1 MHLLSGR
8 RLCSDTYYSTR
19 GSFLL
24 FLFFF
29 LPSHPTS
36 TGTRKEGRGGIKEK
50 RGWCDA
56 ESDPVLYSHTKSP
69 CMHPSHTEK
78 EAWDCWETAVTELD
92 RWPVSFPTTSTT
104 APCYTHTHGNEK
116 ENGRR
121 RIIYLEKIR
130 EGGEKGYCYWFKR
143 EHIVHTYSHHCCQR
157 QPPWAS
163 RSQPPAAEATGCG
176 WWWWKQVRDELTENK
191 KKKKKK
197 KTTVGST
204 HLE

>member
-1 MHLLSGR
+1 
-8 RLCSDTYYSTR
+8 
-19 GSFLL
+19 
-24 FLFFF
+24 
-29 LPSHPTS
+29 
-36 TGTRKEGRGGIKEK
+36 
-50 RGWCDA
+50 
-56 ESDPVLYSHTKSP
+56 VLYSHTKSP

>member
-1 MHLLSGR
+1 M
-8 RLCSDTYYSTR
+8 
-19 GSFLL
+19 
-24 FLFFF
+24 
-29 LPSHPTS
+29 
-36 TGTRKEGRGGIKEK
+36 
-50 RGWCDA
+50 
-56 ESDPVLYSHTKSP
+56 LYSHTKSP

-78 EAWDCWETAVTELD
+78 DAWDCWETAVTELD

-104 APCYTHTHGNEK
+104 APRYTHTHGNEK

-121 RIIYLEKIR
+121 RIIYLEKIG

-143 EHIVHTYSHHCCQR
+143 EHIVHTHSHQHCCQR

-191 KKKKKK
+191 KKENKKP
-197 KTTVGST
+197 TVGST